1 MRLMSVLLLSGLI
14 LLGSFAQAA
23 APTLLEQF
31 TLQDVLSMPES
42 AVIDDQNEFVYVSN
56 VNVYAKDGN
65 GFISRVRTDGTDLNL
80 QWLTGLDSPTGLAI
94 HDGRLFFADY
104 DQLLEVDIASAQII
118 NRYPSPDEN
127 PALNDVAIA
136 ADGSVYVSGSGSRS
150 IYVLNAGEL
159 QVWIQDRGL
168 LEFANGLLVLDDLLV
183 HGGASWTVFNRETR
197 QATDLLT
204 NVNESLNNIDGITED
219 ACGGF
224 LVTTVASG
232 ELWWVSAEGQVNALD
247 LGFVDGIDLFRRGEL
262 LAVPRVPDSLS
273 VYRLDQNC

>member
-1 MRLMSVLLLSGLI
+1 MSVLLLPGLI

-42 AVIDDQNEFVYVSN
+42 AVIDEQNEFVYVSN

-219 ACGGF
+219 VCGGF